1 MDYLSSIIRKYNY
14 YARIVHHGSTIY
26 QIMFYPICLASHV
39 MSDQH
44 SSISSR
50 LYEGHFVSLWKR
62 INHRCLKRD
71 KRIALTIAFWHPG
84 TSNNWKCLNVLVL
97 ELCALAEVNNLT
109 FEVFFL
115 LLFLQHGALAL
126 HDVRHVLLVLVA
138 RLIITDYHWCDY
150 HWLSLLWLSWSSL
163 CSKQS
168 CHIFLKLLV
177 APFLYFDNQGGKISP
192 CKTWQLFSPPQH
204 LEQ

>member
-62 INHRCLKRD
+62 INHRCPKLD

-84 TSNNWKCLNVLVL
+84 TSNNWKCFSIGSVCLGKRGESYIWSFLPALVPSRRRT
-97 ELCALAEVNNLT
+97 CT
-109 FEVFFL
+109 S
-115 LLFLQHGALAL
+115 
-126 HDVRHVLLVLVA
+126 RCWPRPSRA
-138 RLIITDYHWCDY
+138 RGTPDYHWLSLV
-150 HWLSLLWLSWSSL
+150 WLSLLWLSWSSL

-177 APFLYFDNQGGKISP
+177 ARFLYFDNQGGKISP